1 MILWGFIITLLFI
14 PVKDTLAIGTVD
26 VTDLSIPIM
35 LTGMFAKMFQVSET
49 FTSLLPI
56 YIAMAIIVIGA
67 KIVIVA
73 PLMDKAHNSMAYS
86 VKSLEGRTGTV
97 ITPIVGNNMGEIMV
111 GDAFGRINKMAKI
124 YQDTSNNYER
134 IEQGTNI
141 LIVEMVDNIAYV
153 IPYDIN
159 FLTL

>member
-26 VTDLSIPIM
+26 VTDLSIPLM

-56 YIAMAIIVIGA
+56 YIAIAIIVIGA
-67 KIVIVA
+67 KIMIVS

-86 VKSLEGRTGTV
+86 VKTLEGRTGTV
-97 ITPIVGNNMGEIMV
+97 ITPIVGDKMGEIMV

-153 IPYDIN
+153 IPYESI
-159 FLTL
+159 FLTR